1 MHELLLSLEIAG
13 ACAVLLLA
21 ALVAVVLRRRR
32 LTSRLGT
39 FDCSIRAARGS
50 RRRWALGV
58 ARYETDRLDWYRTF
72 SLSPRPSCT
81 YARRALG
88 VTLFRE
94 AEGAE
99 LVAVQPGAMIVE
111 CRLEG
116 EDVGREEIEFAMSPD
131 AYTGF
136 ASWLESAP
144 PGQGVNVA

>member
-1 MHELLLSLEIAG
+1 MHEVLLSLEIAG
-13 ACAVLLLA
+13 ACAV
-21 ALVAVVLRRRR
+21 ALVVVLVLVVLRRRR
-32 LTSRLGT
+32 LMARLGT
-39 FDCSIRAARGS
+39 FDCSIRQARGG

-58 ARYETDRLDWYRTF
+58 AQYERDRLDWYRTF
-72 SLSPRPSCT
+72 SLSPRPSCS
-81 YARRALG
+81 YARRALA

-94 AEGAE
+94 AEGPE

-111 CRLEG
+111 CRLEAEG
-116 EDVGREEIEFAMSPD
+116 AGEEIEFAMGRD

>member
-13 ACAVLLLA
+13 ACAVVLLA
-21 ALVAVVLRRRR
+21 LLVAVVLRRRR

-39 FDCSIRAARGS
+39 FDCSVRQTRGT

-72 SLSPRPSCT
+72 SLSPRPSCS
-81 YARRALG
+81 YARRALD
-88 VTLFRE
+88 VSLFRD

-99 LVAVQPGAMIVE
+99 VVAVQPGAMIVE
-111 CRLEG
+111 CRLHVDGVG
-116 EDVGREEIEFAMSPD
+116 EEVDFAMSPD

>member
-1 MHELLLSLEIAG
+1 MHEFLLSLEIAG
-13 ACAVLLLA
+13 ACAVLLLVV
-21 ALVAVVLRRRR
+21 LVAVVLRRRR

-39 FDCSIRAARGS
+39 FDCSIRQPRGS

-94 AEGAE
+94 AEGSE
-99 LVAVQPGAMIVE
+99 LIAVQPGAMVVE
-111 CRLEG
+111 CRHEG
-116 EDVGREEIEFAMSPD
+116 VEIELAMSND

>member
-1 MHELLLSLEIAG
+1 VHELLLSLEIAG

-21 ALVAVVLRRRR
+21 VLVAVVLRRRR

-39 FDCSIRAARGS
+39 FDCSIRQSRGT

-94 AEGAE
+94 AEGNE
-99 LVAVQPGAMIVE
+99 LIAVQPDAMIVE
-111 CRLEG
+111 CRHEG
-116 EDVGREEIEFAMSPD
+116 VEIELAMSHD

-144 PGQGVNVA
+144 PGQGVNVH

>member
-1 MHELLLSLEIAG
+1 VHELLLSLEIAG
-13 ACAVLLLA
+13 ACAVLLLV

-32 LTSRLGT
+32 LTARLGT
-39 FDCSIRAARGS
+39 FDCSIRQTRGH

-58 ARYETDRLDWYRTF
+58 ARYESDRLDWYRTF

-81 YARRALG
+81 YARRALD
-88 VTLFRE
+88 VTLFRD
-94 AEGAE
+94 AEGPE

-111 CRLEG
+111 CRFTNAG
-116 EDVGREEIEFAMSPD
+116 AGEEIELAMSPD

-144 PGQGVNVA
+144 PGQNVNVA

>member
-1 MHELLLSLEIAG
+1 VHELLLSLEIAG

-21 ALVAVVLRRRR
+21 VLVAVVLRRRR

-39 FDCSIRAARGS
+39 FDCSVRQPRGA

-72 SLSPRPSCT
+72 SLSPRPSCS
-81 YARRALG
+81 YARRALD

-94 AEGAE
+94 AEGNE
-99 LVAVQPGAMIVE
+99 LAAVQPGAMVVE
-111 CRLEG
+111 CRH
-116 EDVGREEIEFAMSPD
+116 EDVEIELAMSHD

-144 PGQGVNVA
+144 PGQGVNVH

>member
-1 MHELLLSLEIAG
+1 MHEFLFSLEIAG

-21 ALVAVVLRRRR
+21 VLVAVILRRRR

-39 FDCSIRAARGS
+39 FDCSVRQARGAH
-50 RRRWALGV
+50 RRWALGV

-81 YARRALG
+81 FARRALD
-88 VTLFRE
+88 VTLFRQ
-94 AEGAE
+94 AEGME

-111 CRLEG
+111 CRHDG
-116 EDVGREEIEFAMSPD
+116 VEIELAMSND

-136 ASWLESAP
+136 ASWMESAP
-144 PGQGVNVA
+144 PGQGVNVH